1 MKIQCTISNRPKICN
16 GCTHLLTAII
26 FTSLIF
32 TSCKKESLPTSS
44 EALASSAN
52 KASEKAVVIIVHA
65 GGSIQAAINSTEGGA
80 IIQIEPGVYDEA
92 IVVDQP
98 SIQLIGSGDGVV
110 IQNPGDEDNGIT
122 VGDNGDGF
130 VLKNVTIQD
139 FEENGVFM
147 TRVDQFLLSHVVTIN
162 NGEYGLFP
170 LFCSHGVIEHC
181 SATGH
186 KDTGIYVGQS
196 TDVEMNFNAAYANVN
211 GIEIE
216 NCSDIIASKNQSYD
230 NVAGMLV
237 VLLPGLPT
245 KTSSNILI
253 TNNHVYN
260 NNHENFSEPGGGFE
274 NFVPSGSGILV
285 VGTDNTT
292 VTDNKVNGNNF
303 IGIATVSTLILG
315 SLAGIPPEA
324 FADIEPNPD
333 GTKITSNVLHNNGS
347 APPQGIP
354 LPGVDLL
361 WDGSGTNNCWKD
373 NIYDSSFPSPL
384 PLCN

>member
-1 MKIQCTISNRPKICN
+1 MKIPSMINRRKN
-16 GCTHLLTAII
+16 FDGCIHLLPAIV
-26 FTSLIF
+26 FASLIF
-32 TSCKKESLPTSS
+32 VSCKKESLSTSS
-44 EALASSAN
+44 EGLVNSAN
-52 KASEKAVVIIVHA
+52 KASEKAPVIIVHA
-65 GGSIQAAINSTEGGA
+65 GGSIQAALNSTEGSA
-80 IIQIEPGVYDEA
+80 IIQIEPGVYEEA

-98 SIQLIGSGDGVV
+98 NIQLIGAGDGVV
-110 IQNPGDEDNGIT
+110 IQNPGDEENGIT
-122 VGDNGDGF
+122 VGDSGDGF

-147 TRVDQFLLSHVVTIN
+147 TGVDHFLLSHVVTIN

-196 TDVEMNFNAAYANVN
+196 TDVEINFNAAYANVN

-216 NCSDIIASKNQSYD
+216 NCSDIIASKNQSYN
-230 NVAGMLV
+230 NVAGILV
-237 VLLPGLPT
+237 VLLPGLST
-245 KTSSNILI
+245 KTSSDILI
-253 TNNHVYN
+253 TNNHVYD

-292 VTDNKVNGNNF
+292 VQDNNVNGNNF
-303 IGIATVSTLILG
+303 VGIATVSTLILG

-347 APPQGIP
+347 APPSGIP

-361 WDGSGTNNCWKD
+361 WDGSGVNNCWKN

-384 PLCN
+384 PSCN

>member
-1 MKIQCTISNRPKICN
+1 MKIQCTISNRPKN
-16 GCTHLLTAII
+16 FAGCIHLLSAII
-26 FTSLIF
+26 FISLLFI
-32 TSCKKESLPTSS
+32 SCKKESLTTSS

-52 KASEKAVVIIVHA
+52 KANEKAAVIIVHA
-65 GGSIQAAINSTEGGA
+65 GGSIQAALNSTEGGT
-80 IIQIEPGVYDEA
+80 IIQIEPGVYEEP
-92 IVVDQP
+92 IVVNQP
-98 SIQLIGSGDGVV
+98 NIQLIGSGDGVI
-110 IQNPGDEDNGIT
+110 IQNPGDEENGIT
-122 VGDNGDGF
+122 VGENGDGF

-147 TRVDQFLLSHVVTIN
+147 TQVDQFLLSHVVTIN

-186 KDTGIYVGQS
+186 EDTGIYVGQS
-196 TDVEMNFNAAYANVN
+196 TDVEVNFNTAYANVN

-216 NCSDIIASKNQSYD
+216 NCSDIIASKNQSYN
-230 NVAGMLV
+230 NVAGMLI

-253 TNNHVYN
+253 TGNHVYN

-292 VTDNKVNGNNF
+292 VKDNNVNGNNF

-347 APPQGIP
+347 APPPGIP

>member
-26 FTSLIF
+26 FTSLIL

-52 KASEKAVVIIVHA
+52 KASEKAAVIIVHA

-292 VTDNKVNGNNF
+292 VTDNNVNGNNF